1 MPTRARVEEFIDRM
15 KKNESLEL
23 MEDFYAA
30 DATAQE
36 NNSPPR
42 VGLEALVAAEKMA
55 LARSQFENTA
65 APDVVID
72 GDTVVIHWVF
82 DIHGPFDVHW
92 KFDEL
97 ALQHWRGDKIAR
109 ERFFYDPAQRPKPP
123 AK

>member
-1 MPTRARVEEFIDRM
+1 MPSRKRVDEFIERM
-15 KKNESLEL
+15 KNNESLEL
-23 MEDFYAA
+23 MDDFYTE

-36 NNSPPR
+36 NNAAPR
-42 VGLEALVAAEKMA
+42 VGLPALIAYEKMA
-55 LARSQFENTA
+55 LDRSKFLGTA

-82 DIHGPFDVHW
+82 EIDGPFGVRW
-92 KFDEL
+92 TFDEL
-97 ALQHWRGDKIAR
+97 TLQHWRGDKIMR